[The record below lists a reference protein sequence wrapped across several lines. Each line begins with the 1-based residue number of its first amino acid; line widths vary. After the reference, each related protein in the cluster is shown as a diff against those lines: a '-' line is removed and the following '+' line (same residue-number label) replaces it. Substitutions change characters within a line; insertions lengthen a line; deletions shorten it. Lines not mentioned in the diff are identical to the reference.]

1 MFTTVLVFS
10 FVALWHDL
18 SFRLLAWGWLVSLFI
33 LPELAARYLL
43 PATKVSVPHTSRFL
57 GAKFS
62 STAIKSGTGMF
73 APWVAFLT
81 FWP

>member
-33 LPELAARYLL
+33 LPELAARYTL
-43 PATKVSVPHTSRFL
+43 PATKVSAP
-57 GAKFS
+57 
-62 STAIKSGTGMF
+62 STAISRADTLSTTINLGIGIY
-73 APWVAFLT
+73 AP
-81 FWP
+81 